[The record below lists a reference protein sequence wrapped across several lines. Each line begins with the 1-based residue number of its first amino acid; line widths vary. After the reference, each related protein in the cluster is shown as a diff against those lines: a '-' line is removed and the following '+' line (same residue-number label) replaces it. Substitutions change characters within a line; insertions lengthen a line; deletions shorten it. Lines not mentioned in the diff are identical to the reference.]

1 MFQWVLCGP
10 IAACAT
16 LSHKFCYFTSLL
28 CGRTHR
34 HILFGLILAS
44 FLKVHTS
51 SRSLKGSGS
60 LCLQEEDGLQHL
72 DLLSFWVLT
81 QRSRQLRAGNHPY
94 TSMSLPVLL
103 RPVPLS
109 LSVTVSHNLESI
121 TFWVHPHQKNLSHLI
136 LHRAATSLS
145 RRRSNIWSVARTS
158 CTVSLKPPVVTQ
170 LTKIYLHFIGRFNIF
185 NRHTYIYTC
194 TLEIPKY
201 KSAHVV
207 ALLIFKFFCQPLRN
221 IFRVEGCVFAN
232 NAFTQ
237 CKSIIR
243 STVTE

>member
-10 IAACAT
+10 NAACAT
-16 LSHKFCYFTSLL
+16 LSHMFCYFTSLL

-51 SRSLKGSGS
+51 SRSLKSSGS
-60 LCLQEEDGLQHL
+60 LCLREEDGLQHL
-72 DLLSFWVLT
+72 DLLSFRVLT

-121 TFWVHPHQKNLSHLI
+121 TFWVHPHQKPQPPDPPQSCDELVQTEEQHLI
-136 LHRAATSLS
+136 
-145 RRRSNIWSVARTS
+145 S
-158 CTVSLKPPVVTQ
+158 CKNKLYRLFETTCGHTNDQDLPPFYRMFQ
-170 LTKIYLHFIGRFNIF
+170 
-185 NRHTYIYTC
+185 YI
-194 TLEIPKY
+194 
-201 KSAHVV
+201 
-207 ALLIFKFFCQPLRN
+207 Q
-221 IFRVEGCVFAN
+221 
-232 NAFTQ
+232 
-237 CKSIIR
+237 
-243 STVTE
+243 